1 MTSPRQWTVAIG
13 VVMALVFGTA
23 LAIKIRPQIDLLGV
37 GSVAPGFHATDLRTG
52 RPTTLADYRGK
63 VVLLNVWATW
73 CQPCRVEMP
82 SMERLHRRLGDGGGG
97 GGGGGGGDFRVVAVS
112 IDEQDDSV
120 VRAFARELGLS
131 FDILHDQTGA
141 IKQAYQATGV
151 PESWVI
157 NRDGV
162 IVKKVIGPSEWDG
175 PVNEALIRRLIDDR
189 PR

>member
-1 MTSPRQWTVAIG
+1 MTQPRQWTIG
-13 VVMALVFGTA
+13 IGAVMALVFGTA
-23 LAIKIRPQIDLLGV
+23 LVIKIRPQIDLLGV
-37 GSVAPGFHATDLRTG
+37 GSGAPDFHATDLRTG

-82 SMERLHRRLGDGGGG
+82 SMERLYRRLGQS
-97 GGGGGGGDFRVVAVS
+97 GDFKVVAVS
-112 IDEQDDSV
+112 IDEEGDSV
-120 VRAFARELGLS
+120 VAAFARELGLT
-131 FDILHDQTGA
+131 FDILHDRTGA
-141 IKQAYQATGV
+141 IKRTYQATGV

-162 IVKKVIGPSEWDG
+162 IIKKVIGASEWDG
-175 PVNEALIRRLIDDR
+175 PVNETLIRRLIDDR

>member
-1 MTSPRQWTVAIG
+1 MTAPRQWTVAIV
-13 VVMALVFGTA
+13 VVMALVFCTA
-23 LAIKIRPQIDLLGV
+23 LALKIRPQIDLLGL
-37 GSVAPGFHATDLRTG
+37 GSAAPGFHATDLRTG

-82 SMERLHRRLGDGGGG
+82 SMERLYRRLGA
-97 GGGGGGGDFRVVAVS
+97 GGDFRVVAVS

-120 VRAFARELGLS
+120 VMSFARALGLS

-141 IKQAYQATGV
+141 IKPAYQATGV

-162 IVKKVIGPSEWDG
+162 IVKKVIGASEWDG
-175 PVNEALIRRLIDDR
+175 PVNEILIRRLLDDR

>member
-1 MTSPRQWTVAIG
+1 MTQPRQWTIG
-13 VVMALVFGTA
+13 IGAVMALVFGTA
-23 LAIKIRPQIDLLGV
+23 LVIKIRPQIDLLGV
-37 GSVAPGFHATDLRTG
+37 GSGAPDFHATDLRTG

-82 SMERLHRRLGDGGGG
+82 SMERLYRRLGQS
-97 GGGGGGGDFRVVAVS
+97 GDFKVVAVS
-112 IDEQDDSV
+112 IDEEGDSV
-120 VRAFARELGLS
+120 VTAFARELGLT
-131 FDILHDQTGA
+131 FDILHDRTGA
-141 IKQAYQATGV
+141 IKRTYQATGV

-162 IVKKVIGPSEWDG
+162 IIKKVIGASEWDG
-175 PVNEALIRRLIDDR
+175 PVNETLIRRLIDDR

>member
-1 MTSPRQWTVAIG
+1 MTQPRQWTIAIG

-23 LAIKIRPQIDLLGV
+23 LVIKIRPQIDLLGV
-37 GSVAPGFHATDLRTG
+37 GSGAPDFHATDLRTG

-82 SMERLHRRLGDGGGG
+82 SMERLYRRLGQS
-97 GGGGGGGDFRVVAVS
+97 GDFKVVAVS
-112 IDEQDDSV
+112 IDEEGDSV
-120 VRAFARELGLS
+120 VTAFARELGLT
-131 FDILHDQTGA
+131 FDILHDRTGA
-141 IKQAYQATGV
+141 IKRTYQATGV

-162 IVKKVIGPSEWDG
+162 IIKKVIGPSEWDG

>member
-1 MTSPRQWTVAIG
+1 MTNGRQWSVTLGVA
-13 VVMALVFGTA
+13 MAVVFGVA
-23 LAIKIRPQIDLLGV
+23 LAIKIRPQVDLVGV
-37 GSVAPGFHATDLRTG
+37 GSRAPEFTATDLASG
-52 RPTTLADYRGK
+52 RLTRLADYRGT

-82 SMERLHRRLGDGGGG
+82 SLERLYRRLGE
-97 GGGGGGGDFRVVAVS
+97 GGDFRVVAVS

-120 VRAFARELGLS
+120 VTAFARELGLS

-151 PESWVI
+151 PASWVI

-162 IVKKVIGPSEWDG
+162 IVKKVIGASEWDG
-175 PVNEALIRRLIDDR
+175 PVNETLIRRLLDDR